1 MHVSISDGMQ
11 SENGNR
17 TFSQQS
23 ALPVTLARHLYSNW
37 QFVASAKR
45 VVIPRIPHL
54 VVPCELTGSRT
65 TEAWQ
70 EATGKIQAFAKNCET
85 IKVESHTEPL
95 KDVETDSEAEG
106 DKE

>member
-11 SENGNR
+11 NEY
-17 TFSQQS
+17 S

-54 VVPCELTGSRT
+54 VAPCELTGSQNNGGTAGSDGEDR
-65 TEAWQ
+65 EA
-70 EATGKIQAFAKNCET
+70 FVKNCET
-85 IKVESHTEPL
+85 IKMESCTEPL
-95 KDVETDSEAEG
+95 KHVETDSEGEG
-106 DKE
+106 DRE